1 MLYMFSLFH
10 YNETITVVNINRER
24 GNNMPDEKEININ
37 LLERLDLI
45 DRLEEADKEGGYEKM
60 KKQLA
65 FERKLIERKLYQ
77 KPLLISR

>member
-10 YNETITVVNINRER
+10 YNEAIIMVNLNRER

-45 DRLEEADKEGGYEKM
+45 DRLEEADKEGGYEK
-60 KKQLA
+60 A
-65 FERKLIERKLYQ
+65 ACI
-77 KPLLISR
+77 

>member
-1 MLYMFSLFH
+1 MLYMFSPFH
-10 YNETITVVNINRER
+10 YYETITMININRER

-45 DRLEEADKEGGYEKM
+45 DRLEEADKEGSYEKM
-60 KKQLA
+60 KKQLT

-77 KPLLISR
+77 KPPLTSQ